1 MTITQEKSEL
11 RARILARRKEIS
23 PKLAE
28 LKSRMICEA
37 LTRQLKL
44 SWLTQ
49 KDAQNSV
56 QSNTQESGDI
66 ASLSVAVFAPLRYE
80 VNITPFIETLYELGC
95 TVSFPSLNA
104 HCPERPMD
112 MRVVS
117 YAHYKA
123 QDAPFI
129 TDPIHAYTPQDDAFP
144 VTDPATL
151 DVVLVP
157 LFAFDFDGMRLGY
170 GGGNYDRYMP
180 LLDSTCRTIGI
191 AFSEQL
197 TDAVPH
203 DQYDIA
209 LPSIM
214 HA

>member
-11 RARILARRKEIS
+11 RARVLARRKEIS

-44 SWLTQ
+44 NWL
-49 KDAQNSV
+49 AQNDT
-56 QSNTQESGDI
+56 QNNTQDSSDTPP
-66 ASLSVAVFAPLRYE
+66 LSVAVFAPLPYE
-80 VNITPFIETLYELGC
+80 VDITPFIETLYELGC

-104 HCPERPMD
+104 HYPERPMD

-123 QDAPFI
+123 QDAPFVA
-129 TDPIHAYTPQDDAFP
+129 DPIHAYTPQDDRFP

-157 LFAFDFDGMRLGY
+157 LVAFDFDGMRLGY

-197 TDAVPH
+197 TDAIPH
-203 DQYDIA
+203 DQHDIT